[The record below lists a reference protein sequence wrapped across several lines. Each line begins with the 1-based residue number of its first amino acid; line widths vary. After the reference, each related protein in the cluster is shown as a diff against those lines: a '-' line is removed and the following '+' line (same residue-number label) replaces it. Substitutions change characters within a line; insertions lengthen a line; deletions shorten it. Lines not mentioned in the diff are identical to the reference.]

1 MPRSIPV
8 ADLMEKDPVT
18 TGPEASLIELV
29 SQLKRYGF
37 RAMPVV
43 DEDKKLVGV
52 VSETD
57 LFIKEKGVPFS
68 MEKVPTLLGQMVAE
82 DELQD
87 FEPTRRVKVEE
98 VMSDAIVT
106 IEPDA
111 TLEDAAM
118 LMFKRHFS
126 LIPVVENGKLIGVVR
141 RIDILA
147 RLYREP

>member
-1 MPRSIPV
+1 MARDIPV

-18 TGPEASLIELV
+18 TRPGMSLIELV
-29 SQLKRYGF
+29 AQLKRYGF

-43 DEDKKLVGV
+43 DDDDKLVGV

-57 LFIKEKGVPFS
+57 LFLKEKGVPFS
-68 MEKVPTLLGQMVAE
+68 IEKVPTLLGEMIAE

-98 VMSDAIVT
+98 VMSGTIVT

-126 LIPVVENGKLIGVVR
+126 LIPVVEDGKLIGVVR
-141 RIDILA
+141 RIDILQ